1 MKILRSFHAVLTLVL
16 VATIGVS
23 VFLFNGTDSKHKD
36 FVTALP
42 GILAVVA
49 AIVAAW
55 PTVKMFEMQRDALR
69 PSPTPYF
76 DVTSRY
82 GLVLLRVKNLGASA
96 AYDVNIKWDHRPKDQ
111 RGEDVT
117 ALDSIPSLLPQA
129 SAYISMGRPSELFKM
144 YQELRFSGTVEFQ
157 DATGLK
163 MSQPFKCSADEHR
176 ASLAY
181 DDEMTRTLY
190 DLQKLPK
197 GLAEIVKAIKVSF
210 RLACVTERATAK

>member
-1 MKILRSFHAVLTLVL
+1 MKKFLSFHAVLTLVL
-16 VATIGVS
+16 VATVGVS

-76 DVTSRY
+76 DITSRY
-82 GLVLLRVKNLGASA
+82 GLLLLRVKNLGASV
-96 AYDVNIKWDHRPKDQ
+96 AYDVTIKWDQHPKNEE
-111 RGEDVT
+111 GEDVT
-117 ALDSIPSLLPQA
+117 ALDSISSLMPQA
-129 SAYISMGRPSELFKM
+129 SASMNVGRPHKLFQKYKTM
-144 YQELRFSGTVEFQ
+144 EFGGTVEFKDVEGTEYKQ
-157 DATGLK
+157 R
-163 MSQPFKCSADEHR
+163 FKCSADEHR
-176 ASLAY
+176 ASLTY

-197 GLAEIVKAIKVSF
+197 GLDVIAKAIKEAGETNETV
-210 RLACVTERATAK
+210 